1 MNVAAALTKIS
12 GTLVAGGDVNPGY
25 RFSPDGSR
33 IVFTAD
39 RDTDESDGIYGVA
52 QGGGAIIGRP
62 TGKSNAEALQS
73 AWSSPY
79 RWYLASLFPVAI
91 TVVLYA
97 LEADGVESSRL

>member
-25 RFSPDGSR
+25 RFNPDGSR

-39 RDTDESDGIYGVA
+39 RDTDESDGIYRVA
-52 QGGGAIIGRP
+52 QGGGAITARP